1 VISIK
6 PHFPCMIMEAICH
19 FFYIGFSK
27 AMNLNIRYKTM
38 WILTS
43 CCEIEVLI
51 ILIAQIHFDAVVN

>member
-1 VISIK
+1 
-6 PHFPCMIMEAICH
+6 MIMEAICH